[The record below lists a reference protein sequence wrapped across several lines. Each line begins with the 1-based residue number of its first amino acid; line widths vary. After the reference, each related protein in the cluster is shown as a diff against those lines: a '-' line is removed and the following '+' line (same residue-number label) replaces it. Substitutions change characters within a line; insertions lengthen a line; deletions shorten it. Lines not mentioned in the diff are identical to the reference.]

1 VVGDVLLVLKDGS
14 SKVYQGYEGKS
25 MKQVTQLLLAAV
37 LAAGLS
43 APVSAQQGFSAKAS
57 APAGAELTEGEIRK
71 VDKSAGKITVKHGE
85 IKNLDMPPM
94 TMVFGV
100 SDPAMFDKVKQG
112 DKVRFRAASQ
122 EGKLTITEIQAA
134 AQ

>member
-1 VVGDVLLVLKDGS
+1 
-14 SKVYQGYEGKS
+14 
-25 MKQVTQLLLAAV
+25 MTQFAKTII
-37 LAAGLS
+37 LAAGLALGAS
-43 APVSAQQGFSAKAS
+43 AFAAGDHGAKHGSTAAAPVAQAQTAG
-57 APAGAELTEGEIRK
+57 APAAVDLTEGEIRK

-100 SDPAMFDKVKQG
+100 KDAAMLDKVKQG
-112 DKVRFRAASQ
+112 DKVRFRAAS
-122 EGKLTITEIQAA
+122 EDGKMTITEIQAA

>member
-1 VVGDVLLVLKDGS
+1 
-14 SKVYQGYEGKS
+14 
-25 MKQVTQLLLAAV
+25 MKQVKQLLLAAA

-43 APVSAQQGFSAKAS
+43 APAFAQQAGSAQAS
-57 APAGAELTEGEIRK
+57 ARAATEFTEGEIRK
-71 VDKSAGKITVKHGE
+71 VDKSSGKLTVKHGE

-100 SDPAMFDKVKQG
+100 KDAAMLDKVKQG
-112 DKVRFRAASQ
+112 DKVRFRAAS
-122 EGKLTITEIQAA
+122 EDGKFTITEIQAA

>member
-1 VVGDVLLVLKDGS
+1 
-14 SKVYQGYEGKS
+14 
-25 MKQVTQLLLAAV
+25 MKHVKQLLLAAAC
-37 LAAGLS
+37 AAGLS
-43 APVSAQQGFSAKAS
+43 ATAFAQQTALADHGAHQPQGAAS
-57 APAGAELTEGEIRK
+57 AAAADMSEGEVRK

-100 SDPAMFDKVKQG
+100 KDAAMLDKVKQG

-122 EGKLTITEIQAA
+122 EGKFTITEIQAA
-134 AQ
+134 TQ

>member
-1 VVGDVLLVLKDGS
+1 
-14 SKVYQGYEGKS
+14 
-25 MKQVTQLLLAAV
+25 M
-37 LAAGLS
+37 
-43 APVSAQQGFSAKAS
+43 
-57 APAGAELTEGEIRK
+57 TEGEIRK

-100 SDPAMFDKVKQG
+100 KDAAMLDKVKQG
-112 DKVRFRAASQ
+112 EKVRFRAAN
-122 EGKLTITEIQAA
+122 EDGKFTITEIQAA

>member
-1 VVGDVLLVLKDGS
+1 
-14 SKVYQGYEGKS
+14 
-25 MKQVTQLLLAAV
+25 MKHVKQLLLAAA

-43 APVSAQQGFSAKAS
+43 APASAQQAAS
-57 APAGAELTEGEIRK
+57 GDHGAHHPQATAQAPATELTEGEIRK

-100 SDPAMFDKVKQG
+100 KDAAMLDKVKQG
-112 DKVRFRAASQ
+112 DKVRFRVASE
-122 EGKLTITEIQAA
+122 EGKFTITEIQAA

>member
-1 VVGDVLLVLKDGS
+1 
-14 SKVYQGYEGKS
+14 
-25 MKQVTQLLLAAV
+25 MKHVKQILLAAA

-43 APVSAQQGFSAKAS
+43 ATAFAQQAAPAQAS
-57 APAGAELTEGEIRK
+57 APAAAELTEGEIRK
-71 VDKSAGKITVKHGE
+71 IDKSAGKITVKHGE

-100 SDPAMFDKVKQG
+100 KDAALLDKVKQG
-112 DKVRFRAASQ
+112 DKVRFRAAS
-122 EGKLTITEIQAA
+122 EDGKFTILEIQAA

>member
-1 VVGDVLLVLKDGS
+1 
-14 SKVYQGYEGKS
+14 
-25 MKQVTQLLLAAV
+25 MKHVKQLLLAAAF
-37 LAAGLS
+37 AAGLS
-43 APVSAQQGFSAKAS
+43 GPALAQQASSAQVS
-57 APAGAELTEGEIRK
+57 APAATEMTEGEIRK

-100 SDPAMFDKVKQG
+100 RDAAMLDKVKQG
-112 DKVRFRAASQ
+112 DKVRFRVAN
-122 EGKLTITEIQAA
+122 EDGKFTITEIQAA

>member
-1 VVGDVLLVLKDGS
+1 
-14 SKVYQGYEGKS
+14 
-25 MKQVTQLLLAAV
+25 MKHVKQLLRAVALAG
-37 LAAGLS
+37 GLS
-43 APVSAQQGFSAKAS
+43 ATAFAQQA
-57 APAGAELTEGEIRK
+57 APADHGAHHAQATAQAPASELTEGKIRK

-100 SDPAMFDKVKQG
+100 KDAAMLDKVKQG
-112 DKVRFRAASQ
+112 DKVRFRAAS
-122 EGKLTITEIQAA
+122 EDGKFTITEIQAA